1 MSKVVYIAILI
12 LAASIGGCGTSLK
25 VVGLDADIDLGH
37 LLGHI
42 NPANDT
48 SFSRVATPYAD
59 QDGLYLLDEVYDA
72 FVEMHNAAKKD
83 GIALVIISATRNFDS
98 QKEIWERKWT
108 GARLVEGQDLA
119 KTVPDP
125 VERARVIL
133 RYSSMPGT
141 SRHHW
146 GTDIDIN
153 SVENGYFESGVGSK
167 VFEWLTANADDFGFR
182 QTYTPKGEARPY
194 GYEEEPWHWSYCP
207 IAGRY
212 LRQYLEKVTYD
223 DISGFDG
230 SDTAAEI
237 DVIAHYVL
245 GINPG
250 CLKY

>member
-1 MSKVVYIAILI
+1 MSKVVYIAILM
-12 LAASIGGCGTSLK
+12 LAVSICGCGTSLK
-25 VVGLDADIDLGH
+25 VVELDADIDLGH

-48 SFSRVATPYAD
+48 SFSRVATSYAD

-83 GIALVIISATRNFDS
+83 GITLVIISATRDFDS
-98 QKEIWERKWT
+98 QKDIWEQKWT

-125 VERARVIL
+125 IERARVIL
-133 RYSSMPGT
+133 KYSSMPGT

-153 SVENGYFESGVGSK
+153 SVNNGYFESGVGSK
-167 VFEWLTANADDFGFR
+167 VFEWLTANADDFGFY
-182 QTYTPKGEARPY
+182 QTYTPKGEGRPH

-237 DVIAHYVL
+237 DVIAYYVL
-245 GINPG
+245 GINPD

>member
-1 MSKVVYIAILI
+1 MSKVVYIAIVM
-12 LAASIGGCGTSLK
+12 LAVSVGGCGTSLK
-25 VVGLDADIDLGH
+25 VVELDADIDLGH

-48 SFSRVATPYAD
+48 SFSRVATSYAD
-59 QDGLYLLDEVYDA
+59 QDGLYLLDEVYEA

-98 QKEIWERKWT
+98 QKEIWEQKWT

-125 VERARVIL
+125 IERARVIL
-133 RYSSMPGT
+133 KYSSMPGT

-153 SVENGYFESGVGSK
+153 SVENSYFESGVGSK
-167 VFEWLTANADDFGFR
+167 VFEWLAANADDFGFY
-182 QTYTPKGEARPY
+182 QTYTPKGEDRPY
-194 GYEEEPWHWSYCP
+194 GYEEESWHWSYCP

-237 DVIAHYVL
+237 DVIAYYVL
-245 GINPG
+245 GINPE

>member
-1 MSKVVYIAILI
+1 MSKVVYIAILM
-12 LAASIGGCGTSLK
+12 LAVSIGGCGKSLK
-25 VVGLDADIDLGH
+25 VVELDADIDLDH

-42 NPANDT
+42 NPANDA
-48 SFSRVATPYAD
+48 SFSRVATSYAD

-83 GIALVIISATRNFDS
+83 GITLVIISATRDFDS
-98 QKEIWERKWT
+98 QKELWEQKWT
-108 GARLVEGQDLA
+108 GARLVEGRNLA

-125 VERARVIL
+125 IERARIIL
-133 RYSSMPGT
+133 KYSSMPGT

-153 SVENGYFESGVGSK
+153 SVNNGYFESGVGSK
-167 VFEWLTANADDFGFR
+167 VFEWLAANADDFGFC
-182 QTYTPKGEARPY
+182 QTYTPKGEGRPY

-237 DVIAHYVL
+237 DVIAYYVL
-245 GINPG
+245 GINPE